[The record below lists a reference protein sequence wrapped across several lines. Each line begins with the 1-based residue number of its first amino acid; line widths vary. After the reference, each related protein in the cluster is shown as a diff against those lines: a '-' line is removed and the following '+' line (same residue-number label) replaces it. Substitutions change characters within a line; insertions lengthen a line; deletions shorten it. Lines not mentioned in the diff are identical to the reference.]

1 MEITTKY
8 HGVIETDEKDILQ
21 FQNGIP
27 GFLEEKSFVLLPL
40 ETDSAF
46 WILQSTVTPELGF
59 VTVNPFLFFKSYE
72 FDLSENDKQF
82 LSLKSESDVSVWT
95 ILNVKDPFE
104 ESTANLQA
112 PIILN
117 TKNNQAK
124 QIILNDNR
132 YKTKEKLFKEKVT
145 K

>member
-1 MEITTKY
+1 MGTTTKY

-40 ETDSAF
+40 DTDSPF
-46 WILQSTVTPELGF
+46 WILQSMATPELGF
-59 VTVNPFLFFKSYE
+59 VVVNPFQYFTTYE
-72 FDLSENDKQF
+72 FDLSEGDKQ
-82 LSLKSESDVSVWT
+82 LLNLTSEKDVVVWM

-104 ESTANLQA
+104 DSTANLQA
-112 PIILN
+112 PIVLN
-117 TKNNQAK
+117 AKNNQAK
-124 QIILNDNR
+124 QIILNTPQ
-132 YKTKEKLFKEKVT
+132 YKTKQHLFPEKVG